1 MREMGLKGSTR
12 GCKTI
17 RTTFSDPNCPT
28 PEDLVQRDFHATAPN
43 QLWVVLVTFVIDAY
57 SKAIVGWRV
66 STRMMA
72 DLTLD
77 ALEQA
82 LWAKIDASAGTVE
95 DVELATLEWVHWF
108 NTKRLLSSIGYVPPA
123 EYEAMYYTENNRLV
137 ESGLK

>member
-1 MREMGLKGSTR
+1 
-12 GCKTI
+12 
-17 RTTFSDPNCPT
+17 
-28 PEDLVQRDFHATAPN
+28 
-43 QLWVVLVTFVIDAY
+43 
-57 SKAIVGWRV
+57 
-66 STRMMA
+66 MMA